1 MVDLKISNEKLRD
14 RARRVVRMIV
24 PSTSALDVGQEDVL
38 DEVLAQCDGQ
48 VKLAILVATLGCSP
62 EEGSAKL
69 AAEAGSLRDALNKA
83 M

>member
-14 RARRVVRMIV
+14 RARRVVRMGV
-24 PSTSALDVGQEDVL
+24 PPSSALDIRQEEVL
-38 DEVLAQCDGQ
+38 DAVLAQCHGQ

-69 AAEAGSLRDALNKA
+69 EATSGSLRDAFRA
-83 M
+83 D